1 MCAIQIVYQ
10 ILNVHLVFVLIQHSQ
25 VSDDV
30 YWDICDQIAD
40 DHDIHQDDDGCEG
53 KCVKEVGDIP
63 QQVINSDETCCPS
76 E

>member
-1 MCAIQIVYQ
+1 MMSIGMSVIRLLM
-10 ILNVHLVFVLIQHSQ
+10 IMISTKKE
-25 VSDDV
+25 
-30 YWDICDQIAD
+30 
-40 DHDIHQDDDGCEG
+40 DDDGGCED

>member
-1 MCAIQIVYQ
+1 MNRS
-10 ILNVHLVFVLIQHSQ
+10 NVHLVFVLIQLNTVRS
-25 VSDDV
+25 VIRLLMIMISTKKK
-30 YWDICDQIAD
+30 
-40 DHDIHQDDDGCEG
+40 DDDGGCED